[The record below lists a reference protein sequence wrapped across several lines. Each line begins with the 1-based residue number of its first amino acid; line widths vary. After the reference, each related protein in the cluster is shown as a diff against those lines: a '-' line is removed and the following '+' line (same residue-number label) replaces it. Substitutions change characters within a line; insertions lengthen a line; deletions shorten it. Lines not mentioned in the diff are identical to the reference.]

1 MFIQH
6 IPPPPTIIWK
16 VISRRFW
23 GQPEEVGAYHPY
35 TGMRLGFVRRRFNGE
50 WEAFPSPGG
59 YTQTYMDMDSAKRA
73 CASAVANLKDRP

>member
-35 TGMRLGFVRRRFNGE
+35 TGMRLGFVRRRSNGD
-50 WEAFPSPGG
+50 WECLPSPNYG
-59 YTQTYMDMDSAKRA
+59 QAYMDMDSAKRA
-73 CASAVANLKDRP
+73 CASAIANLKDHL